1 MVWVLWDIL
10 IPLLTS
16 FALGTLL
23 AWLIWW
29 RRQHD
34 EEAVVTA
41 SATTASGGMA
51 FDAESVSQGTGHGTG
66 LSTDGTDSSTDSELE
81 AANIV
86 LIGERDKAAL
96 ELEKM
101 QEEADVM
108 QQRIAE
114 LEATD
119 SEKINQTAVSGI
131 SVTAPEDVALSAGIN
146 TDNRAS
152 EELQRVQTD
161 LELLNDTLDKERKAR
176 RATELELLNAKN
188 RHEKFVAETK
198 AQVSEEQH
206 QREITERDA
215 QIDKLKQQLAD
226 RDDSNEDAITVD
238 AGTVETSTVEIIAED
253 ATAEAESQDDNLQAP
268 LSENQGAT
276 KNGYKPS
283 GWSVPATAPD
293 AKERDKLT
301 AIKGVGKVLEKILHD
316 CGIYFYHQLANLD
329 KDGMEE
335 LQAQIPQFPG
345 RIQRDSWVEQA
356 KELQQAKKI
365 QQESELVEG

>member
-34 EEAVVTA
+34 DEAAVTA
-41 SATTASGGMA
+41 LATTASGGMA
-51 FDAESVSQGTGHGTG
+51 FDAESVSQSTE
-66 LSTDGTDSSTDSELE
+66 LSADGTDSSTDSELE

-114 LEATD
+114 LEAID
-119 SEKINQTAVSGI
+119 SEKNNQTAASGI
-131 SVTAPEDVALSAGIN
+131 SATAPVDVALSAGIN
-146 TDNRAS
+146 ADNRAS

-161 LELLNDTLDKERKAR
+161 LDLLNDTLEKERKAR

-226 RDDSNEDAITVD
+226 RDDSNDDSAAAEATVVD
-238 AGTVETSTVEIIAED
+238 ATPVE
-253 ATAEAESQDDNLQAP
+253 ESQDDNLQAP
-268 LSENQGAT
+268 LSENQGTT
-276 KNGYKPS
+276 KSGYKPS
-283 GWSVPATAPD
+283 GWSVPAAAPV

-329 KDGMEE
+329 NDGMEE

-345 RIQRDSWVEQA
+345 RIQRDRWVEQA

-365 QQESELVEG
+365 QQQSELVEG

>member
-1 MVWVLWDIL
+1 
-10 IPLLTS
+10 
-16 FALGTLL
+16 
-23 AWLIWW
+23 
-29 RRQHD
+29 
-34 EEAVVTA
+34 
-41 SATTASGGMA
+41 
-51 FDAESVSQGTGHGTG
+51 
-66 LSTDGTDSSTDSELE
+66 
-81 AANIV
+81 
-86 LIGERDKAAL
+86 
-96 ELEKM
+96 M

-188 RHEKFVAETK
+188 RHEKFVAETR

-226 RDDSNEDAITVD
+226 RDDSNNYSAAAEATVVD
-238 AGTVETSTVEIIAED
+238 ATPVK
-253 ATAEAESQDDNLQAP
+253 ESQDDNLQAP

-365 QQESELVEG
+365 QQEGELVEG